1 MMGKHSMKRHKTN
14 WKLELRYYRYRISFY
29 LGRLVRAY
37 ISRGKA

>member
-1 MMGKHSMKRHKTN
+1 MMGKHSMERHKTN
-14 WKLELRYYRYRISFY
+14 WRFTLRYYRYRIAFY